1 MAQIVAT
8 FDTVEKTLAVTFDG
22 KTLQN
27 LECVRFDR
35 FGGDEFMANI
45 TTMAIDDTHE
55 TVTYTQVMAS
65 EAPASPGGI
74 ARLFS

>member
-1 MAQIVAT
+1 
-8 FDTVEKTLAVTFDG
+8 
-22 KTLQN
+22 
-27 LECVRFDR
+27 
-35 FGGDEFMANI
+35 MANI